1 VYVLGLAGGKPF
13 ISLCDVLV
21 AKLNEM
27 AWLMLHNLDIS
38 ATCWTPI
45 IRPLTLYNISLFS
58 VGR

>member
-38 ATCWTPI
+38 ATC
-45 IRPLTLYNISLFS
+45 
-58 VGR
+58 